1 MVLSVRQKI
10 LASVAAMMMLG
21 APAQADTL
29 ADALR
34 LAYETNPSL
43 AANRAAL
50 RATDENVAL
59 ARAAMRPTVS
69 LSGSANFAQNP
80 AFSGAITDTYSAA
93 LNASLTLYDG
103 GQSSLALEAAKQAVM
118 ANRAGLRAVE
128 QQIMLAAIIAYVDV
142 QRDGAAVELARNNV
156 RLLREQVQ
164 ATQDRFEVG
173 AVTRTDVSLAEAR
186 LAGAQAN
193 LAAAQGMLARSNEN
207 YRMVIGVAP
216 HNLAPRPALPALPAS
231 LAAAEAAAQANHPQ
245 IAAAIHGE
253 RAAMLDMQRA
263 RAARGVTIQ
272 GQASVGVTSAP
283 TPIGPSSS
291 SVSITGS
298 IPLYTGGSLVA
309 LVRQAG
315 SVLER
320 RMAETQDARRQVSQ
334 NTAIAWANLQVARA
348 AIEANR
354 LQVEAAQIAYEG
366 TQEEARLGTRTT
378 LDVLNA
384 EQEKLNAQ
392 NSLNAAQRD
401 AYVAGYNLLA
411 AIGALTADQLNI
423 GIPLYDP
430 DVHYNQV
437 RNAPAT
443 DLGASRAIDA
453 IADRWR

>member
-1 MVLSVRQKI
+1 MLTT
-10 LASVAAMMMLG
+10 AAFMML
-21 APAQADTL
+21 AVHVQADTL

-50 RATDENVAL
+50 RATDESVAL
-59 ARAAMRPTVS
+59 ARAAMRPSIS
-69 LSGSANFAQNP
+69 LSATANFAQNP
-80 AFSGAITDTYSAA
+80 ALTSAITDTYSAA

-103 GQSSLALEAAKQAVM
+103 GQSRLALEAAKQVVL
-118 ANRAGLRAVE
+118 ANRAGLRGVE
-128 QQIMLAAIIAYVDV
+128 QGIMLSAIISYVDV
-142 QRDGAAVELARNNV
+142 QRDSAAVGLARNNV
-156 RLLREQVQ
+156 SLLTEQVQ
-164 ATQDRFEVG
+164 ATRDRFDAGVI
-173 AVTRTDVSLAEAR
+173 TRTDVSLAEAR

-207 YRMVIGVAP
+207 YRAVIGVAP
-216 HNLAPRPALPALPAS
+216 HNLAPRPPLPTLPAS
-231 LAAAEAAAQANHPQ
+231 LALAEAAAQANHPQ
-245 IAAAIHGE
+245 VIAALHGE

-263 RAARGVTIQ
+263 RAARGVTVQ
-272 GQASVGVTSAP
+272 GQASVGASSAP
-283 TPIGPSSS
+283 SPFGGSSN

-298 IPLYTGGSLVA
+298 IPLYTGGALVS

-320 RMAETQDARRQVSQ
+320 RMAETQDTRRAVSQ
-334 NTAIAWANLQVARA
+334 NTAIAWANLQVARS

-354 LQVEAAQIAYEG
+354 LQVQAAQLAYEG
-366 TQEEARLGTRTT
+366 SQEEARLGARTT

-392 NSLNAAQRD
+392 NSLNTAQRD

-430 DVHYNQV
+430 NVHYNQV
-437 RNAPAT
+437 RNAPGT

>member
-1 MVLSVRQKI
+1 MARSLGQRLMV
-10 LASVAAMMMLG
+10 ASTALMMLG
-21 APAQADTL
+21 TASHADTL

-43 AANRAAL
+43 AANRAVL

-59 ARAAMRPTVS
+59 ARAAMRPQVS
-69 LSGSANFAQNP
+69 MSATATFTQVP
-80 AFSGAITDTYSAA
+80 ALDSQITDSYSAE

-103 GQSSLALEAAKQAVM
+103 GRSRMAVEAALQAV
-118 ANRAGLRAVE
+118 AGNRAGLRAVE
-128 QQIMLAAIIAYVDV
+128 QQIMLSAIIAYVDV
-142 QRDGAAVELARNNV
+142 QRDAAAVGLAQNNV
-156 RLLREQVQ
+156 RLLTEQVQ
-164 ATQDRFEVG
+164 ATRDRFDVG

-193 LAAAQGMLARSNEN
+193 LAAAQGMLALANEN
-207 YRMVIGVAP
+207 YRLVIGVAP
-216 HNLAPRPALPALPAS
+216 NNLAPRPALPSLPAS

-245 IAAAIHGE
+245 IAAAMHVE
-253 RAAMLDMQRA
+253 RAALLDMERA
-263 RAARGVTIQ
+263 RAARGLQVQ
-272 GQASVGVTSAP
+272 GLARIGAS
-283 TPIGPSSS
+283 ISSDTDLATGDS
-291 SVSITGS
+291 LSITGT
-298 IPLYTGGSLVA
+298 IPLYTGGSLTA

-320 RMAETQDARRQVSQ
+320 RMAETQNTRREVSQ

-354 LQVEAAQIAYEG
+354 LQVEAAQLAYEG
-366 TQEEARLGTRTT
+366 SQEEARLGARTT

-392 NSLNAAQRD
+392 NSLNEAQRN
-401 AYVAGYNLLA
+401 AYVAGYNVLA
-411 AIGALTADQLNI
+411 SIGALTADQLNI

-430 DVHYNQV
+430 DVHFNQV

-453 IADRWR
+453 IADRWQ